1 LDFLA
6 TKNLY
11 IYLIWQLGG
20 LIDYNNSKKGLIE
33 ILSSTVIWGSIPVF
47 AIWSMLP
54 SPVFVFFRVLI
65 SFLLLS
71 IILRKN
77 LIKILK
83 KLSNFYVI
91 LSGILLSLNWV
102 FLFYA
107 VFMIPVSEAIIFY
120 YTGPVI
126 AILFSPFLKEK
137 INNGGLLNI
146 FVSFTGIIIMSL
158 GSLNLNIIGIIL
170 ALLSGITYGLLSVT
184 SKFSSR
190 YVNSID
196 LVFLQSVISAIILLP
211 FLFITKFIINYDV
224 IIIIIISGSVQ
235 TVLALFLWYDSL
247 KNLNIQIVSIL
258 SYLDPV
264 FAIIFALIL
273 LGQIPSLYTIIGGL
287 LLIGSGI
294 ITTGSTIR
302 RYNVKSFNVMDRP

>member
-1 LDFLA
+1 
-6 TKNLY
+6 
-11 IYLIWQLGG
+11 
-20 LIDYNNSKKGLIE
+20 
-33 ILSSTVIWGSIPVF
+33 
-47 AIWSMLP
+47 M
-54 SPVFVFFRVLI
+54 FVFFRVLI

-71 IILRKN
+71 VIVRKN
-77 LIKILK
+77 FIQTIK
-83 KLSNFYVI
+83 KLFNFYVI
-91 LSGILLSLNWV
+91 LSGVLLSLNWV

-126 AILFSPFLKEK
+126 AILFSPLLKEK
-137 INNGGLLNI
+137 INKSGLLNI
-146 FVSFTGIIIMSL
+146 VISFTGIIMSL
-158 GSLNLNIIGIIL
+158 GSLSINTAGIIL

-184 SKFSSR
+184 SKFSSK
-190 YVNSID
+190 YVDSIN
-196 LVFLQSVISAIILLP
+196 LVFLQSIISIIILIP
-211 FLFITKFIINYDV
+211 FLFIIKFSINYDV

-264 FAIIFALIL
+264 FAIIFALVL
-273 LGQIPSLYTIIGGL
+273 LGQIPSLYTIIGGS

-294 ITTGSTIR
+294 IITGSTIK
-302 RYNVKSFNVMDRP
+302 RYNIKSLGITN

>member
-1 LDFLA
+1 MDFLA

-11 IYLIWQLGG
+11 IHLIWQLGG

-71 IILRKN
+71 IILRRN

-146 FVSFTGIIIMSL
+146 FVSFTGIIICHW
-158 GSLNLNIIGIIL
+158 GH
-170 ALLSGITYGLLSVT
+170 
-184 SKFSSR
+184 
-190 YVNSID
+190 
-196 LVFLQSVISAIILLP
+196 
-211 FLFITKFIINYDV
+211 
-224 IIIIIISGSVQ
+224 
-235 TVLALFLWYDSL
+235 
-247 KNLNIQIVSIL
+247 
-258 SYLDPV
+258 
-264 FAIIFALIL
+264 
-273 LGQIPSLYTIIGGL
+273 
-287 LLIGSGI
+287 
-294 ITTGSTIR
+294 
-302 RYNVKSFNVMDRP
+302 

>member
-1 LDFLA
+1 M
-6 TKNLY
+6 
-11 IYLIWQLGG
+11 
-20 LIDYNNSKKGLIE
+20 
-33 ILSSTVIWGSIPVF
+33 
-47 AIWSMLP
+47 WSLLP

-71 IILRKN
+71 VIVRKN
-77 LIKILK
+77 FIQTIK
-83 KLSNFYVI
+83 KLFNFYVI
-91 LSGILLSLNWV
+91 LSGVLLSLNWV

-126 AILFSPFLKEK
+126 AILFSPLLKEK
-137 INNGGLLNI
+137 INKSGLLNI
-146 FVSFTGIIIMSL
+146 VISFTGIIIMSL
-158 GSLNLNIIGIIL
+158 GSLSINTVGIIL

-184 SKFSSR
+184 SKFSSK
-190 YVNSID
+190 YVDSIN
-196 LVFLQSVISAIILLP
+196 LVFLQSIISIIILIP
-211 FLFITKFIINYDV
+211 FLFIIKFSINYDV

-264 FAIIFALIL
+264 FAIIFALVL
-273 LGQIPSLYTIIGGL
+273 LGQIPSLYTIIGGS

-294 ITTGSTIR
+294 IITGSTIK
-302 RYNVKSFNVMDRP
+302 RYNIKSLDITN